1 MALILKRVRDKGQPD
16 LLCPAC
22 NTLASKDYDWGLYG
36 ECECRLIVHGPKE
49 QSAVIDPNG
58 TITKSN
64 GRWYEIWEYAESFQ
78 VDNTREVYEIGVRYF
93 KSISRD
99 ESYPSNEMRF
109 KEVFSVMLE
118 HIGFKELLTLK

>member
-93 KSISRD
+93 KSISQ
-99 ESYPSNEMRF
+99 NEMRL
-109 KEVFSVMLE
+109 KEVLSVMRE
-118 HIGFKELLTLK
+118 HITN